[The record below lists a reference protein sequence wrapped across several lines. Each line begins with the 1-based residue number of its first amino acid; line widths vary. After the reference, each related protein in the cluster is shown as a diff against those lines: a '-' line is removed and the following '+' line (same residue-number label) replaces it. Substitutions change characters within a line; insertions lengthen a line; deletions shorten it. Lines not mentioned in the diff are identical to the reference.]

1 MRKKELFAKIN
12 SLIDSLNSL
21 QNQLKVSRQENAEL
35 KTKIAELNLKIEEL
49 SSVKVQAP
57 TPAELKTTDSGFT
70 VNVEAASEEPKTEEP
85 APATTPEPP
94 VKETA
99 EEVVKETEE
108 VVLPDEMM
116 EYGSVAIGKIVQESV
131 KYTNIISASDNEH
144 TKELLN
150 LIMGKGEIAKTEIFS
165 IIEGQTAPEI
175 KRQLI
180 DGMVAETTDYF
191 ISVAGQL

>member
-1 MRKKELFAKIN
+1 MRKKELLAKIG

-21 QNQLKVSRQENAEL
+21 QNQLKVSRQENTEL
-35 KTKIAELNLKIEEL
+35 KAKIEELNLKIEEL
-49 SSVKVQAP
+49 SAPRVQASV
-57 TPAELKTTDSGFT
+57 PAVVLEGETGFT
-70 VNVEAASEEPKTEEP
+70 VNSDIDAEEPPIHQTEEIKASEPVSE
-85 APATTPEPP
+85 TTQ
-94 VKETA
+94 VLA
-99 EEVVKETEE
+99 EEIK
-108 VVLPDEMM
+108 LPDETM

-131 KYTNIISASDNEH
+131 KYTNIISASESEN

-165 IIEGQTAPEI
+165 IVEGQSAPEI

-180 DGMVAETTDYF
+180 DGMVAETVDYF